1 MKYPWSVFAGPGVSK
16 DMVAVMI
23 FALAPPTCPQS
34 ASPFSSG
41 KVPVSSPPHR
51 SRKTH
56 FVDTLGLF
64 HLLQLRKSATRG
76 RPPWAPKKLL
86 PGASLC
92 QIFQFFLDIRVTRR
106 NRHLPK
112 KHYPAQ
118 RPHTSMTLLT
128 TRVTP
133 SLCPKRKSDCSPRTD
148 PGKSRISLQTGEE
161 ISDPRQENCFSTLL
175 EFYLCLWDG
184 VIAHTILF
192 STI

>member
-1 MKYPWSVFAGPGVSK
+1 MKYPWSVFAGPGISE

-23 FALAPPTCPQS
+23 FALAPATCPQS

-64 HLLQLRKSATRG
+64 QLLQLRKSATRG

-92 QIFQFFLDIRVTRR
+92 QIFSFFPGYPGYPQEPAPPEKALPGTAAPHFHDSADYPGNPIS
-106 NRHLPK
+106 LPK
-112 KHYPAQ
+112 TEV
-118 RPHTSMTLLT
+118 RLLT
-128 TRVTP
+128 PHGPGEIPYILASRRGNLGSP
-133 SLCPKRKSDCSPRTD
+133 S
-148 PGKSRISLQTGEE
+148 GKLFLYTSRI
-161 ISDPRQENCFSTLL
+161 
-175 EFYLCLWDG
+175 
-184 VIAHTILF
+184 LF
-192 STI
+192 MPMGWCDSAYHLI